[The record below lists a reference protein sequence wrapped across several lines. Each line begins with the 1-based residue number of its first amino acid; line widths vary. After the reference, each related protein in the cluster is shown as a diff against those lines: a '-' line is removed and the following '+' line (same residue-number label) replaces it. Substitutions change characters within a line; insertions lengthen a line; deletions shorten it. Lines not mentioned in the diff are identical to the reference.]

1 LEGEFL
7 TPRALRCFLAE
18 ADEKVGTQSL
28 GYAHVSHVQT
38 LETLIDLRDFDPRL
52 KVRRSRAA
60 QRPTTPSKPDK
71 LFRAG

>member
-1 LEGEFL
+1 V
-7 TPRALRCFLAE
+7 
-18 ADEKVGTQSL
+18 DTQSL